1 MEVDESPRHGY
12 GEVKRYMHLVCS
24 DLEGIFLPEI
34 WIKFAEKTGIPELRL
49 TTRDISDYD
58 VLMQHRLKILKQH
71 GLKLADIQAVIATM
85 DPLEGALEFLDWL
98 RSVTQILVVSD
109 TFVQFA
115 GPLMQKLGFP
125 TLLCNSLAVA
135 ADGTIDTY
143 VMRQK
148 DGKKSVA
155 HAMQSLNYTVI
166 GVGDSY
172 NDIAM
177 LQAADHGILYR
188 PPENV
193 RRQYP
198 DFPVASGFDE
208 LRGMIQSI
216 IGGDG
221 GRR

>member
-1 MEVDESPRHGY
+1 
-12 GEVKRYMHLVCS
+12 MHVVCS

-34 WIKFAEKTGIPELRL
+34 WIKFAEKTGISELRL

-58 VLMQHRLKILKQH
+58 VLMQHRLNILKKH
-71 GLKLADIQAVIATM
+71 GLKLSDIQAVIATM
-85 DPLEGALEFLDWL
+85 NPLDGALEFLDWL

-125 TLLCNSLAVA
+125 TLLCNSLVVS
-135 ADGTIDTY
+135 ADGTIENY
-143 VMRQK
+143 LMRQK
-148 DGKKSVA
+148 DGKKKVA
-155 HAMQSLNYTVI
+155 NAMQSLNYTVI

-188 PPENV
+188 PPESV
-193 RRQYP
+193 RGQYP
-198 DFPVASGFDE
+198 TFPVASDFEE
-208 LRGMIQSI
+208 LKGMVQSI

-221 GRR
+221 GKL

>member
-1 MEVDESPRHGY
+1 
-12 GEVKRYMHLVCS
+12 MHLVCS

-34 WIKFAEKTGIPELRL
+34 WIQFADKTGIPELRL

-58 VLMQHRLKILKQH
+58 VLMLHRLNILKER

-85 DPLEGALEFLDWL
+85 DPLDGALGFLDWL
-98 RSVTQILVVSD
+98 RSATQVLVVSD

-115 GPLMQKLGFP
+115 GPLMRKLGFP
-125 TLLCNSLAVA
+125 TLLCNSLVVA
-135 ADGTIDTY
+135 ADGTIDNY
-143 VMRQK
+143 AMRQK
-148 DGKKSVA
+148 DGKKKVA
-155 HAMQSLNYTVI
+155 RAMQSLNYTVI

-177 LQAADHGILYR
+177 LQTADHGILYR

-208 LRGMIQSI
+208 LKGMIQSI

-221 GRR
+221 GQP